1 MSSDIKIKVQSF
13 GRFLSNMVM
22 PNIGAFIAWGI
33 ITALFIPTGWLPN
46 ETLAKLVGPMI
57 TYLLPLLI
65 GYTGGKLV
73 GGERGGVVG
82 AITTMGV
89 IVGADMPMFLG
100 SMIAGPLGGWCIK
113 HFDRWVDG
121 KIKSGF
127 EMLVNNFSAGI
138 IGMILAILAF
148 LGIGPIVEALSKML
162 AAGVNF
168 MVVHDMLPLASI
180 FVEPAKI
187 LFLNN
192 AINHG
197 IFSPLGIQQSHE
209 LGKSI
214 FFLIEAN
221 PGPGMGVLLAYMF
234 FGRGSAK
241 QSAGGAAIIHFL
253 GGIHE
258 IYFPYVLMNPRLIL
272 AVILGGMTGVFTL
285 TILGGGL
292 VSPASPGSILA
303 VLAMTPKGAYF
314 ANIAGVCAA
323 MAVSFVVSAILL
335 KTSKVKEEDD
345 IEAATRRMQDMK
357 AESKGAS
364 PLSAGDV
371 TNDLSHVRKI
381 IVACDAGVFMSSD
394 IKIKVQSF
402 GRFLSNMVMPNIGA
416 FIAWGII
423 TALFIPTGWLPNET
437 LAKLVGPMITYLLP
451 LLIGY
456 TGGKLV
462 GGERGGVVGAI
473 TTMGVIVGADMPMFL
488 GSMIAGPLGGWC
500 IKHFDRWVDGKIK
513 SGFEMLVNNF
523 SAGIIGM
530 ILAILAFLGI
540 GPIVE
545 ALSKMLAAGVN
556 FMVVHDMLPLASIFV
571 EPAKILFLNN
581 AINHGIFS
589 PLGIQQSHEL
599 GKSIFFLIEANPGPG
614 MGVLLA
620 YMFFGR
626 GSAKQSAGGAAII
639 HFLGGIHEIYFPYV
653 LMNPRLILA
662 VILGGMTGVFTLTI
676 LGGGLVSPASPGSIL
691 AVLAMT
697 PKGAYFANIA
707 GVCAAM
713 AVSFVVSAILLKTS
727 KVKEEDDIEAATR
740 RMQDMK
746 AESKGASPLSAGDVT
761 NDLSHVRKIIVA
773 CDAGMGSSAMGA
785 GVLRKKIQDAGLSQI
800 SVTNSAINNLPPDV
814 DLVITHRDL
823 TERAMRQVPQAQHI
837 SLTNFL
843 DSGLYTSLTER
854 LVAAQRHTANEE
866 KVKDSL
872 KDSFDDSSANLF
884 KLGAENIFLGRKA
897 ATKEEAI
904 RFAGEQ
910 LVKGGYVEPEYV
922 QAMLD
927 REKLTPTYLGESIA
941 VPHGTVEAKDR
952 VLKTGVVFCQYPEG
966 VRFGEEED
974 DIARLVIGIAARN
987 NEHIQVITSL
997 TNALDDES
1005 VIERL
1010 AHTTSVDEVLELL
1023 AGRK

>member
-100 SMIAGPLGGWCIK
+100 SMIAGPLGGWAIK
-113 HFDRWVDG
+113 KFDVWVDG

-148 LGIGPIVEALSKML
+148 LGIGPAVEVLSKIL

-168 MVVHDMLPLASI
+168 MVAHEMLPLASI

-285 TILGGGL
+285 TILNGGL

-314 ANIAGVCAA
+314 ANIAAIIAA
-323 MAVSFVVSAILL
+323 MAVSFVVAAVLL

-357 AESKGAS
+357 AQSKGGAT
-364 PLSAGDV
+364 PLAAGDV
-371 TNDLSHVRKI
+371 
-381 IVACDAGVFMSSD
+381 A
-394 IKIKVQSF
+394 
-402 GRFLSNMVMPNIGA
+402 
-416 FIAWGII
+416 
-423 TALFIPTGWLPNET
+423 
-437 LAKLVGPMITYLLP
+437 
-451 LLIGY
+451 
-456 TGGKLV
+456 
-462 GGERGGVVGAI
+462 
-473 TTMGVIVGADMPMFL
+473 
-488 GSMIAGPLGGWC
+488 
-500 IKHFDRWVDGKIK
+500 
-513 SGFEMLVNNF
+513 
-523 SAGIIGM
+523 
-530 ILAILAFLGI
+530 
-540 GPIVE
+540 
-545 ALSKMLAAGVN
+545 
-556 FMVVHDMLPLASIFV
+556 
-571 EPAKILFLNN
+571 
-581 AINHGIFS
+581 
-589 PLGIQQSHEL
+589 
-599 GKSIFFLIEANPGPG
+599 
-614 MGVLLA
+614 
-620 YMFFGR
+620 
-626 GSAKQSAGGAAII
+626 
-639 HFLGGIHEIYFPYV
+639 
-653 LMNPRLILA
+653 
-662 VILGGMTGVFTLTI
+662 
-676 LGGGLVSPASPGSIL
+676 
-691 AVLAMT
+691 
-697 PKGAYFANIA
+697 
-707 GVCAAM
+707 
-713 AVSFVVSAILLKTS
+713 
-727 KVKEEDDIEAATR
+727 
-740 RMQDMK
+740 
-746 AESKGASPLSAGDVT
+746 

-785 GVLRKKIQDAGLSQI
+785 GVLRKKVQDAGLSNI

-854 LVAAQRHTANEE
+854 LVSAQRHTDNEE
-866 KVKDSL
+866 KVRDSL
-872 KDSFDDSSANLF
+872 KDSFDASDTNLF

-897 ATKEEAI
+897 ATNEEAI
-904 RFAGEQ
+904 LFAGEQ

-927 REKLTPTYLGESIA
+927 REKLTSTYLGESIA
-941 VPHGTVEAKDR
+941 VPHGTIEAKDR
-952 VLKTGVVFCQYPEG
+952 VLKTGIVFCQYPEG

-974 DIARLVIGIAARN
+974 EVARLVIGIAARN

-1010 AHTTSVDEVLELL
+1010 AKTTSVEEVLTLL
-1023 AGRK
+1023 KA

>member
-1 MSSDIKIKVQSF
+1 MSSDIKIRVQSF

-65 GYTGGKLV
+65 GYTGGRLV
-73 GGERGGVVG
+73 GGDRGGVVG

-100 SMIAGPLGGWCIK
+100 AMIAGPLGGWAIK
-113 HFDRWVDG
+113 HFDSWVDG

-148 LGIGPIVEALSKML
+148 LGIGPAVEVLSKVL

-168 MVVHDMLPLASI
+168 MVAHEMLPLASI

-258 IYFPYVLMNPRLIL
+258 IYFPYVLMNPRLLL

-285 TILGGGL
+285 SVLNGGL

-314 ANIAGVCAA
+314 ANLAA
-323 MAVSFVVSAILL
+323 IFAALIVSFVIASILL
-335 KTSKVKEEDD
+335 KTSKVKEEDED
-345 IEAATRRMQDMK
+345 IEAATRRVQDMK
-357 AESKGAS
+357 AQSKGA
-364 PLSAGDV
+364 
-371 TNDLSHVRKI
+371 T
-381 IVACDAGVFMSSD
+381 
-394 IKIKVQSF
+394 
-402 GRFLSNMVMPNIGA
+402 
-416 FIAWGII
+416 
-423 TALFIPTGWLPNET
+423 
-437 LAKLVGPMITYLLP
+437 
-451 LLIGY
+451 
-456 TGGKLV
+456 
-462 GGERGGVVGAI
+462 
-473 TTMGVIVGADMPMFL
+473 
-488 GSMIAGPLGGWC
+488 
-500 IKHFDRWVDGKIK
+500 
-513 SGFEMLVNNF
+513 
-523 SAGIIGM
+523 
-530 ILAILAFLGI
+530 
-540 GPIVE
+540 
-545 ALSKMLAAGVN
+545 
-556 FMVVHDMLPLASIFV
+556 PLA
-571 EPAKILFLNN
+571 
-581 AINHGIFS
+581 
-589 PLGIQQSHEL
+589 
-599 GKSIFFLIEANPGPG
+599 
-614 MGVLLA
+614 
-620 YMFFGR
+620 
-626 GSAKQSAGGAAII
+626 
-639 HFLGGIHEIYFPYV
+639 
-653 LMNPRLILA
+653 
-662 VILGGMTGVFTLTI
+662 
-676 LGGGLVSPASPGSIL
+676 
-691 AVLAMT
+691 
-697 PKGAYFANIA
+697 
-707 GVCAAM
+707 
-713 AVSFVVSAILLKTS
+713 
-727 KVKEEDDIEAATR
+727 
-740 RMQDMK
+740 
-746 AESKGASPLSAGDVT
+746 AGDVT

-785 GVLRKKIQDAGLSQI
+785 GVLRKKVQDAGLSNI
-800 SVTNSAINNLPPDV
+800 SVTNSAINSLPSDV

-823 TERAMRQVPQAQHI
+823 TERAMRQAPQAQHI

-843 DSGLYTSLTER
+843 DSGLYTNLTER
-854 LVAAQRHTANEE
+854 LVAAQRHTDNEA
-866 KVKDSL
+866 KVTSSL
-872 KDSFDDSSANLF
+872 HDSFDAPNSNLF
-884 KLGAENIFLGRKA
+884 KLSAENIFLGRTA
-897 ATKEEAI
+897 SNKEEAI

-910 LVKGGYVEPEYV
+910 LVKGGYVQPEYV
-922 QAMLD
+922 DAMLE

-952 VLKTGVVFCQYPEG
+952 VLKTGVVFCQYPAG
-966 VRFGEEED
+966 VRFGEEAE

-997 TNALDDES
+997 TNALDDET

-1010 AHTTSVDEVLELL
+1010 AHTTSVEEVLALL
-1023 AGRK
+1023 GK

>member
-1 MSSDIKIKVQSF
+1 MSSDFKIKVQSF

-65 GYTGGKLV
+65 GFTGGRLV
-73 GGERGGVVG
+73 GGDRGGVVG

-100 SMIAGPLGGWCIK
+100 AMIAGPLGGWAIK
-113 HFDRWVDG
+113 KFDVWVDG

-148 LGIGPIVEALSKML
+148 LGIGPAVEVLSKLL

-168 MVVHDMLPLASI
+168 MVAHDMLPLASI

-197 IFSPLGIQQSHE
+197 IFSPLGIQQSHD

-285 TILGGGL
+285 SVLGGGL

-314 ANIAGVCAA
+314 ANIAAICAA
-323 MAVSFVVSAILL
+323 MAISFVVSAILL

-357 AESKGAS
+357 SQSKGVAAT
-364 PLSAGDV
+364 PLAAGDV
-371 TNDLSHVRKI
+371 S
-381 IVACDAGVFMSSD
+381 
-394 IKIKVQSF
+394 
-402 GRFLSNMVMPNIGA
+402 
-416 FIAWGII
+416 
-423 TALFIPTGWLPNET
+423 
-437 LAKLVGPMITYLLP
+437 
-451 LLIGY
+451 
-456 TGGKLV
+456 
-462 GGERGGVVGAI
+462 
-473 TTMGVIVGADMPMFL
+473 
-488 GSMIAGPLGGWC
+488 
-500 IKHFDRWVDGKIK
+500 
-513 SGFEMLVNNF
+513 
-523 SAGIIGM
+523 
-530 ILAILAFLGI
+530 
-540 GPIVE
+540 
-545 ALSKMLAAGVN
+545 
-556 FMVVHDMLPLASIFV
+556 
-571 EPAKILFLNN
+571 
-581 AINHGIFS
+581 
-589 PLGIQQSHEL
+589 
-599 GKSIFFLIEANPGPG
+599 
-614 MGVLLA
+614 
-620 YMFFGR
+620 
-626 GSAKQSAGGAAII
+626 
-639 HFLGGIHEIYFPYV
+639 
-653 LMNPRLILA
+653 
-662 VILGGMTGVFTLTI
+662 
-676 LGGGLVSPASPGSIL
+676 
-691 AVLAMT
+691 
-697 PKGAYFANIA
+697 
-707 GVCAAM
+707 
-713 AVSFVVSAILLKTS
+713 
-727 KVKEEDDIEAATR
+727 
-740 RMQDMK
+740 
-746 AESKGASPLSAGDVT
+746 

-785 GVLRKKIQDAGLSQI
+785 GVLRKKVADAGLSQI
-800 SVTNSAINNLPPDV
+800 SVTNSAINSLPADV

-843 DSGLYTSLTER
+843 DSGLYTNLTER
-854 LVAAQRHTANEE
+854 LVAAQRHEDNEV
-866 KVKDSL
+866 KVRTSL
-872 KDSFDDSSANLF
+872 QDSFDESNSHLF
-884 KLGAENIFLGRKA
+884 RLGAENIFLGRTA
-897 ATKEEAI
+897 SHKEEAI

-910 LVKGGYVEPEYV
+910 LVKGGYVQPEYV

-952 VLKTGVVFCQYPEG
+952 VLKTGVVFCQYPAG

-997 TNALDDES
+997 TNALDDET

-1010 AHTTSVDEVLELL
+1010 ANTTSVEEVLALL
-1023 AGRK
+1023 NK

>member
-33 ITALFIPTGWLPN
+33 ITALFIPTGWLPS

-65 GYTGGKLV
+65 GYTGGKLI

-100 SMIAGPLGGWCIK
+100 AMIAGPLGGWAIK
-113 HFDRWVDG
+113 HFDSWVDG

-148 LGIGPIVEALSKML
+148 LGIGPAVEVLSKIL

-234 FGRGSAK
+234 FGRGNAK

-285 TILGGGL
+285 TILNGGL

-314 ANIAGVCAA
+314 ANIAAIVAA

-345 IEAATRRMQDMK
+345 IDAATRRMQDMK
-357 AESKGAS
+357 SASKGAAT
-364 PLSAGDV
+364 PLAAGDV
-371 TNDLSHVRKI
+371 
-381 IVACDAGVFMSSD
+381 A
-394 IKIKVQSF
+394 
-402 GRFLSNMVMPNIGA
+402 
-416 FIAWGII
+416 
-423 TALFIPTGWLPNET
+423 
-437 LAKLVGPMITYLLP
+437 
-451 LLIGY
+451 
-456 TGGKLV
+456 
-462 GGERGGVVGAI
+462 
-473 TTMGVIVGADMPMFL
+473 
-488 GSMIAGPLGGWC
+488 
-500 IKHFDRWVDGKIK
+500 
-513 SGFEMLVNNF
+513 
-523 SAGIIGM
+523 
-530 ILAILAFLGI
+530 
-540 GPIVE
+540 
-545 ALSKMLAAGVN
+545 
-556 FMVVHDMLPLASIFV
+556 
-571 EPAKILFLNN
+571 
-581 AINHGIFS
+581 
-589 PLGIQQSHEL
+589 
-599 GKSIFFLIEANPGPG
+599 
-614 MGVLLA
+614 
-620 YMFFGR
+620 
-626 GSAKQSAGGAAII
+626 
-639 HFLGGIHEIYFPYV
+639 
-653 LMNPRLILA
+653 
-662 VILGGMTGVFTLTI
+662 
-676 LGGGLVSPASPGSIL
+676 
-691 AVLAMT
+691 
-697 PKGAYFANIA
+697 
-707 GVCAAM
+707 
-713 AVSFVVSAILLKTS
+713 
-727 KVKEEDDIEAATR
+727 
-740 RMQDMK
+740 
-746 AESKGASPLSAGDVT
+746 

-785 GVLRKKIQDAGLSQI
+785 GVLRKKVQDAGLSNI
-800 SVTNSAINNLPPDV
+800 SVTNCAINNLPPDV

-854 LVAAQRHTANEE
+854 LVAAQRHTDNEE
-866 KVKDSL
+866 KVRGSL
-872 KDSFDDSSANLF
+872 QDSFDAADTHLF
-884 KLGAENIFLGRKA
+884 RLGAENIFLGRHA

-904 RFAGEQ
+904 LFAGEQ

-927 REKLTPTYLGESIA
+927 REKLTSTYLGESIA
-941 VPHGTVEAKDR
+941 VPHGTIEAKDR
-952 VLKTGVVFCQYPEG
+952 VLKTGVVFCQYPQG

-997 TNALDDES
+997 TNALDDET

-1010 AHTTSVDEVLELL
+1010 THTTSVEEVLALL
-1023 AGRK
+1023 NKA

>member
-100 SMIAGPLGGWCIK
+100 SMIAGPLGGWAIK
-113 HFDRWVDG
+113 KFDVWVDG

-148 LGIGPIVEALSKML
+148 LGIGPAVEVLSKIL

-168 MVVHDMLPLASI
+168 MVAHEMLPLASI

-285 TILGGGL
+285 TILNGGL

-314 ANIAGVCAA
+314 ANIAAIIAA
-323 MAVSFVVSAILL
+323 MAVSFVVAAVLL

-357 AESKGAS
+357 AQSKGGAT
-364 PLSAGDV
+364 PLAAGDV
-371 TNDLSHVRKI
+371 
-381 IVACDAGVFMSSD
+381 A
-394 IKIKVQSF
+394 
-402 GRFLSNMVMPNIGA
+402 
-416 FIAWGII
+416 
-423 TALFIPTGWLPNET
+423 
-437 LAKLVGPMITYLLP
+437 
-451 LLIGY
+451 
-456 TGGKLV
+456 
-462 GGERGGVVGAI
+462 
-473 TTMGVIVGADMPMFL
+473 
-488 GSMIAGPLGGWC
+488 
-500 IKHFDRWVDGKIK
+500 
-513 SGFEMLVNNF
+513 
-523 SAGIIGM
+523 
-530 ILAILAFLGI
+530 
-540 GPIVE
+540 
-545 ALSKMLAAGVN
+545 
-556 FMVVHDMLPLASIFV
+556 
-571 EPAKILFLNN
+571 
-581 AINHGIFS
+581 
-589 PLGIQQSHEL
+589 
-599 GKSIFFLIEANPGPG
+599 
-614 MGVLLA
+614 
-620 YMFFGR
+620 
-626 GSAKQSAGGAAII
+626 
-639 HFLGGIHEIYFPYV
+639 
-653 LMNPRLILA
+653 
-662 VILGGMTGVFTLTI
+662 
-676 LGGGLVSPASPGSIL
+676 
-691 AVLAMT
+691 
-697 PKGAYFANIA
+697 
-707 GVCAAM
+707 
-713 AVSFVVSAILLKTS
+713 
-727 KVKEEDDIEAATR
+727 
-740 RMQDMK
+740 
-746 AESKGASPLSAGDVT
+746 

-785 GVLRKKIQDAGLSQI
+785 GVLRKKVQDAGLSNI

-854 LVAAQRHTANEE
+854 LVSAQRHTDNEE
-866 KVKDSL
+866 KVRDSL
-872 KDSFDDSSANLF
+872 KDSFDASDTNLF

-904 RFAGEQ
+904 LFAGEQ

-927 REKLTPTYLGESIA
+927 REKLTSTYLGESIA
-941 VPHGTVEAKDR
+941 VPHGTIEAKDR
-952 VLKTGVVFCQYPEG
+952 VLKTGIVFCQYPEG

-974 DIARLVIGIAARN
+974 EVARLVIGIAARN

-1005 VIERL
+1005 VIDRL
-1010 AHTTSVDEVLELL
+1010 AKTTSVEEVLTLL
-1023 AGRK
+1023 KA

>member
-100 SMIAGPLGGWCIK
+100 SMIAGPLGGWAIK
-113 HFDRWVDG
+113 KFDVWVDG

-148 LGIGPIVEALSKML
+148 LGIGPAVEVLSKIL

-168 MVVHDMLPLASI
+168 MVAHDMLPLASI

-197 IFSPLGIQQSHE
+197 IFSPLGIQQSHD

-285 TILGGGL
+285 TLLNGGL

-314 ANIAGVCAA
+314 ANIAAIVAA
-323 MAVSFVVSAILL
+323 MAVSFVVSAVLL

-357 AESKGAS
+357 AQSKGGAT
-364 PLSAGDV
+364 PLAAGDV
-371 TNDLSHVRKI
+371 
-381 IVACDAGVFMSSD
+381 A
-394 IKIKVQSF
+394 
-402 GRFLSNMVMPNIGA
+402 
-416 FIAWGII
+416 
-423 TALFIPTGWLPNET
+423 
-437 LAKLVGPMITYLLP
+437 
-451 LLIGY
+451 
-456 TGGKLV
+456 
-462 GGERGGVVGAI
+462 
-473 TTMGVIVGADMPMFL
+473 
-488 GSMIAGPLGGWC
+488 
-500 IKHFDRWVDGKIK
+500 
-513 SGFEMLVNNF
+513 
-523 SAGIIGM
+523 
-530 ILAILAFLGI
+530 
-540 GPIVE
+540 
-545 ALSKMLAAGVN
+545 
-556 FMVVHDMLPLASIFV
+556 
-571 EPAKILFLNN
+571 
-581 AINHGIFS
+581 
-589 PLGIQQSHEL
+589 
-599 GKSIFFLIEANPGPG
+599 
-614 MGVLLA
+614 
-620 YMFFGR
+620 
-626 GSAKQSAGGAAII
+626 
-639 HFLGGIHEIYFPYV
+639 
-653 LMNPRLILA
+653 
-662 VILGGMTGVFTLTI
+662 
-676 LGGGLVSPASPGSIL
+676 
-691 AVLAMT
+691 
-697 PKGAYFANIA
+697 
-707 GVCAAM
+707 
-713 AVSFVVSAILLKTS
+713 
-727 KVKEEDDIEAATR
+727 
-740 RMQDMK
+740 
-746 AESKGASPLSAGDVT
+746 

-785 GVLRKKIQDAGLSQI
+785 GVLRKKVHDAGLSNI
-800 SVTNSAINNLPPDV
+800 SVTNCAINNLPPDV

-854 LVAAQRHTANEE
+854 LVAAQRHTDNEE
-866 KVKDSL
+866 KVRDSL
-872 KDSFDDSSANLF
+872 KDSFDASDTNLF

-904 RFAGEQ
+904 LFAGEQ

-927 REKLTPTYLGESIA
+927 REKLTSTYLGESIA
-941 VPHGTVEAKDR
+941 VPHGTIEAKDR
-952 VLKTGVVFCQYPEG
+952 VLKTSIVFCQYPEG

-974 DIARLVIGIAARN
+974 EVARLVIGIAARN

-1010 AHTTSVDEVLELL
+1010 AKTTSVEEVLTLL
-1023 AGRK
+1023 KA